1 MNNETIKYYDE
12 HAKEYVE
19 QTINGIIQE
28 QYDKFLKYIPDD
40 GYILDF
46 GCGSGRDSKYFLD
59 HGYKVRAIDG
69 SKELCKLASEYI
81 GQEVE
86 CITFQELNEEDTYD
100 GIWACSSLL
109 HVKRE
114 ELSNIILK
122 IVKAI
127 KKTGIIYISMKVG
140 DKEEIIDGKYYNYV
154 NKEILENILKEI
166 EPEVYLVEYFETGTF
181 DNINRPSTLWGNYL
195 IKRR

>member
-1 MNNETIKYYDE
+1 MNETLNYYNE

-19 QTINGIIQE
+19 QTIKGIIQE
-28 QYDKFLKYIPDD
+28 QYNKFLKYIPDN

-46 GCGSGRDSKYFLD
+46 GCGSGRDSKYFLE
-59 HGYKVRAIDG
+59 HGYKVKAIDG
-69 SKELCKLASEYI
+69 SREICKLASEYI

-86 CITFQELNEEDTYD
+86 CMTFQELNEEDTYD

-154 NKEILENILKEI
+154 TKEILENILKEI
-166 EPEVYLVEYFETGTF
+166 EPKVYLVEYFETGTF